1 MQDKNIKDVSF
12 AVIDTETTGISPR
25 SGRICEIAGVITK
38 GYDEV
43 SSFSWLV
50 DPEMPMPYS
59 AFAVHRI
66 SDEMLKGQPKF
77 CSHAARLLGLL
88 ENTVIVGHN
97 IMFDVNF
104 INMEMRRIGLR
115 LPKLPVIDTL
125 MLARK
130 SGLFEHNNLSF
141 IANALNIKSDGWHR
155 ALYDV
160 QATRQVLYFFMRQIE
175 QKKGFCSLKDIHQ
188 LSGGKYVK

>member
-1 MQDKNIKDVSF
+1 M
-12 AVIDTETTGISPR
+12 
-25 SGRICEIAGVITK
+25 IAK
-38 GYDEV
+38 GYNEV
-43 SSFSWLV
+43 SSFSWLF
-50 DPEMPMPYS
+50 DPEMAMPYS
-59 AFAVHRI
+59 AFAVHGI

-77 CSHAARLLGLL
+77 SSHAARLLGLL

-97 IMFDVNF
+97 IMFDINF
-104 INMEMRRIGLR
+104 INMELRRIGLN

-125 MLARK
+125 ALARK

-160 QATRQVLYFFMRQIE
+160 QATRQVLNFFMHRIE
-175 QKKGFCSLKDIHQ
+175 QQKGFCSLKDIHQ
-188 LSGGKYVK
+188 QSGGKYVK